1 MIREL
6 TELSPEARAAA
17 KTYLDSV
24 ADRLAADY
32 RDAVVDD
39 LRLFLC
45 EHLTPTATLTDVNA
59 VIEQAGPVPAEGG
72 RTPFQHLRNLL
83 GSGFDP
89 RNADAR
95 IATTW
100 WNPADERL
108 FLPRA
113 IGWGWD
119 LNFGAL
125 AVRLGL
131 IEADAESEP
140 FSATPDRAFLAA
152 AALPATLAA
161 ATVLHYAV
169 RGRSLPAHLPAHWDI
184 VGAPDRWV
192 SRRRATVTDLAMTLV
207 PAAAAAWV
215 ARSHRSGP
223 RRAGGLA
230 AATAVGAGG
239 AAMTVLRTLG
249 DRPRVWTGPAMALA
263 IAGAAGGVLLGL
275 ARAGRAAEIRH
286 DLNREQE

>member
-6 TELSPEARAAA
+6 TELAPDARAVAQA
-17 KTYLDSV
+17 YLDSA
-24 ADRLAADY
+24 ADRVAADD

-45 EHLTPTATLTDVNA
+45 EHLTPAATVADVNA
-59 VIEQAGPVPAEGG
+59 VIEQAGPVPAEA
-72 RTPFQHLRNLL
+72 RTPCQHLRDLL
-83 GSGFDP
+83 SSGFDP
-89 RNADAR
+89 RNAATR

-140 FSATPDRAFLAA
+140 FSATPDRVFVAA
-152 AALPATLAA
+152 TAVPAARAA
-161 ATVLHYAV
+161 ATVLHYAF
-169 RGRSLPAHLPAHWDI
+169 RGRSLPAQLPAHWDI
-184 VGAPDRWV
+184 AGAPDRWM
-192 SRRRATVTDLAMTLV
+192 SRRRAAVTDLAMTLV
-207 PAAAAAWV
+207 PAIAAAGA
-215 ARSHRSGP
+215 ARSRQPGP
-223 RRAGGLA
+223 ARAGVLA
-230 AATAVGAGG
+230 AAGAVGAGG
-239 AAMTVLRTLG
+239 AAVTVLRTLG
-249 DRPRVWTGPAMALA
+249 DRPRVWTGPAIVLA
-263 IAGAAGGVLLGL
+263 IAGTAGGILLGL
-275 ARAGRAAEIRH
+275 ARAGRAAEIRR
-286 DLNREQE
+286 DLDREQD

>member
-1 MIREL
+1 VIREL
-6 TELSPEARAAA
+6 TELSPDARSAAES
-17 KTYLDSV
+17 YLDGVSE
-24 ADRLAADY
+24 RLTADY

-39 LRLFLC
+39 LRSFLC
-45 EHLTPTATLTDVNA
+45 EQLTPAATVADVRR
-59 VIEQAGPVPAEGG
+59 VVEEAGPVTDQSRRPSQ
-72 RTPFQHLRNLL
+72 RLRDLL

-89 RNADAR
+89 RDADAR
-95 IATTW
+95 IAATW

-152 AALPATLAA
+152 AAVPAALAA

-169 RGRSLPAHLPAHWDI
+169 RGRSLPARLPAHWDI
-184 VGAPDRWV
+184 AGAPDRWV
-192 SRRRATVTDLAMTLV
+192 SRRRAAVTDLAVTLV
-207 PAAAAAWV
+207 PAVAAAWL
-215 ARSHRSGP
+215 AGSDRPGP
-223 RRAGGLA
+223 RRAGALA
-230 AATAVGAGG
+230 AAGAVGAGG
-239 AAMTVLRTLG
+239 AAITVLRTLG

-263 IAGAAGGVLLGL
+263 VAGTAGGVLLGL
-275 ARAGRAAEIRH
+275 ARAGRAAEIQH
-286 DLNREQE
+286 DLSREQK